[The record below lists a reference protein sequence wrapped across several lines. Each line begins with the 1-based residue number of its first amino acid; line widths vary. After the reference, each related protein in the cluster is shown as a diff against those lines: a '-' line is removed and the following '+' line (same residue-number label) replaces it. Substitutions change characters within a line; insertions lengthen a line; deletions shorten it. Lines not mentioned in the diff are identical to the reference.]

1 MSVILTDN
9 STHYLRLE
17 HFASLTY
24 KLHHSFSQRPIQSL
38 ITVFRGP
45 FGMVPNLILGMTALA
60 VFRAKYSIQ
69 TASFKPPG
77 RRQGGRGEPYNSHE
91 LRFLLTNIL
100 TGGVMKTIKLLAVAA
115 LFIAIAAPLAMVPTS
130 ASADG
135 ERYVLV
141 SHAPDS
147 DSWWNTIKNGI
158 ALAGEQMGVTVEYRN
173 PPTGDLADM
182 ARIIE
187 QATASRPN
195 GIITTLADYDVLSG
209 PIKNAVAQGVNVIIM
224 NSGTPEQTREVGA
237 LMFVGQPEYDAG
249 YAAGLRAKGD
259 GIKSFVCVNHVIS
272 NTVVAERCRGF
283 ADGLGVELGN
293 SMLDSGQDPAEIKN
307 RVLAYLSANPKTEA
321 ILTLGPTSAD
331 PTIAALKE
339 NGMAGDIY
347 FGTFDLGT
355 EIVNGIKSGII
366 QWGIDQQPFL
376 QAYLPVVV
384 LTNYDRFGV
393 LPGNNIN
400 SGPGFVTKEGLE
412 LVEKYAGKYR

>member
-1 MSVILTDN
+1 MKISKIFSSVALALTLV
-9 STHYLRLE
+9 TP
-17 HFASLTY
+17 FA
-24 KLHHSFSQRPIQSL
+24 L
-38 ITVFRGP
+38 IT
-45 FGMVPNLILGMTALA
+45 TAA
-60 VFRAKYSIQ
+60 HA
-69 TASFKPPG
+69 
-77 RRQGGRGEPYNSHE
+77 E
-91 LRFLLTNIL
+91 
-100 TGGVMKTIKLLAVAA
+100 
-115 LFIAIAAPLAMVPTS
+115 
-130 ASADG
+130 G

-158 ALAGEQMGVTVEYRN
+158 KLAGKQMDVKVEYRN

-187 QATASRPN
+187 QATASKPN
-195 GIITTLADYDVLSG
+195 GIITTLADFDVLSG
-209 PIKNAVAQGVNVIIM
+209 PIRAAVDQGINVIIM

-249 YAAGLRAKGD
+249 LAAGLRAKGD
-259 GIKSFVCVNHVIS
+259 GVKSFVCVNHVIS
-272 NTVVAERCRGF
+272 NSVVAERCRGF
-283 ADGLGVELGN
+283 AAGLGVELGN
-293 SMLDSGQDPAEIKN
+293 SMLDSGEDPGEIKN
-307 RVLAYLSANPKTEA
+307 RVLAYLSANPKTDA

-355 EIVNGIKSGII
+355 EIVKAIKGDII
-366 QWGIDQQPFL
+366 KWGIDQQPFL
-376 QAYLPVVV
+376 QAYLPVVI

-400 SGPGFVTKEGLE
+400 SGPGFVTKEALG
-412 LVEKYAGKYR
+412 LVEKFAGEYR